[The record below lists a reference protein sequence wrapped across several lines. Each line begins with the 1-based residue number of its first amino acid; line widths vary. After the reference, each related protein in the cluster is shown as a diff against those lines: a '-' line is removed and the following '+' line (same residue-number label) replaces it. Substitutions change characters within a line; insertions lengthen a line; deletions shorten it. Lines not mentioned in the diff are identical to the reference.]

1 MNSKPNTAGTLGNR
15 VDFRI
20 DPDAEAGE
28 VTAALAAVLIS
39 MVRAERKSIVR
50 DKEK

>member
-1 MNSKPNTAGTLGNR
+1 MNSKPNTAGTLDQRDIGNR

-39 MVRAERKSIVR
+39 MVRAMC
-50 DKEK
+50 